1 MEVHHH
7 PHVEKKNFKEYLLEG
22 LMIFLAV
29 SMGFIAENI
38 REYIN
43 EKKVEKE
50 YIHSFI
56 ADLKTGTASFN
67 EVIPGEES
75 HIKGIDTLLNILI
88 HPPFTDSTIRLM
100 YYTYRK
106 YVCSIHPMQYTLRT
120 ITQLKNAGGLRL
132 ITNGKA
138 SDSIVSY
145 NRMVDDNIQLLNY
158 TTNDFIVPAISKG
171 NSIFNGK
178 FLYPYDGESVFNILH
193 TPIPMRLLTNNE
205 ITLAE
210 YIGLLNSVKGIRFN
224 YVEQLKWHRERAIDM
239 IAFFK
244 KEYHLEGD

>member
-7 PHVEKKNFKEYLLEG
+7 PHVEKKSFKEYLLEG

-38 REYIN
+38 REYISD
-43 EKKVEKE
+43 KKIEKE

-56 ADLKTGTASFN
+56 ADLKTDTVNFTQ
-67 EVIPGEES
+67 VIPGEEA
-75 HIKGIDTLLNILI
+75 HIKGIDTLLNTLI
-88 HPPFTDSTIRLM
+88 NPPYTDSSIRLM

-106 YVCSIHPMQYTLRT
+106 HVCSIHPMHYTLRT

-138 SDSIVSY
+138 SDSIVNY
-145 NRMVDDNIQLLNY
+145 NRLVDDNIQLLNY
-158 TTNDFIVPAISKG
+158 TTNDFIIPAISKG

-178 FLYPYDGESVFNILH
+178 FLYPYDGESIFKILH
-193 TPIPMRLLTNNE
+193 SQIPISLLTNNE
-205 ITLAE
+205 MILAE
-210 YIGLLNSVKGIRFN
+210 YIGLLNHVKQIRIN
-224 YVEQLKWHRERAIDM
+224 YLNQLKWHRERAIDM
-239 IAFFK
+239 IAFFQ
-244 KEYHLEGD
+244 KEYQLEKE